1 MKKKYSIE
9 NINTIAFNN
18 TIIYFSL
25 FIVLSF
31 ILVFLILIY
40 FQNSHSHIHKHN
52 KEKKTCITTPQTST
66 IVHIDKQRVSDNH
79 DVLLNPYSSPL
90 RDNRYLPINVSTNIQ
105 AVNTN
110 YRQIGILT
118 RGNTILPLMGKPL
131 FTNRDKW
138 NFYTMNDKNNM
149 IKLPLSNKGRSC
161 TNEYGCDNIYNG
173 DTVYVEG
180 YNDTFKATI
189 YDNQVIEYIPYI

>member
-9 NINTIAFNN
+9 NINNIAFNN

-25 FIVLSF
+25 FILLSF
-31 ILVFLILIY
+31 ILLFLILIF

-52 KEKKTCITTPQTST
+52 KEKKTCITTHQTPT
-66 IVHIDKQRVSDNH
+66 IVHIDKQHTIDNH

-90 RDNRYLPINVSTNIQ
+90 RNNQYLPINVSTNIK

-149 IKLPLSNKGRSC
+149 IKLPLSNKGQSC

-173 DTVYVEG
+173 YNVYVEG
-180 YNDTFKATI
+180 YNDMFKATI
-189 YDNQVIEYIPYI
+189 YDNQVIQYIPFI